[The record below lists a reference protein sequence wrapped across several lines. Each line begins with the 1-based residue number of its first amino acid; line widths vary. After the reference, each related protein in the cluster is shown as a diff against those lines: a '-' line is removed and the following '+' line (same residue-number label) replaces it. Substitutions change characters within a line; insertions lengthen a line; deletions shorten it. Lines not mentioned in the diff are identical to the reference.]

1 MSPSS
6 SFSGSPFGGSTRTL
20 RKTSSFAD
28 LAKRQLRRFKSKG
41 DFDFG
46 CQGDHNQEIVEEE
59 PEEEE
64 VQEVRAFFTS
74 LVSITSLKLTT
85 CTISTV

>member
-64 VQEVRAFFTS
+64 VQEVRAFSQLYCFHYFS
-74 LVSITSLKLTT
+74 QAHALYNLYS
-85 CTISTV
+85 